1 MEGLEKLMKFEIV
14 KRSFLE
20 CVLPQE
26 DFRSF
31 KVENE
36 TDLCLTIS
44 NEKYLIFLVTSTSN
58 FVISEIR
65 LAIDHIDH
73 YLPIIVQF
81 EEVTKLSGFK
91 NLQALGVRQISDVA
105 VKNGISYKNPFLIY
119 LRILFDQKPYWI
131 NMEVIKEN
139 PSKL

>member
-1 MEGLEKLMKFEIV
+1 MKWKVDFFKGLSKMEGLEKLMKFEVV
-14 KRSFLE
+14 KKSFIE
-20 CVLPQE
+20 NVLPEE

-44 NEKYLIFLVTSTSN
+44 NDKYLIFVLTSTSN
-58 FVISEIR
+58 FLISEIR
-65 LAIDHIDH
+65 LAIDKIEH
-73 YLPIIVQF
+73 YIPIIVQF
-81 EEVTKLSGFK
+81 EETTKLLGFK

-119 LRILFDQKPYWI
+119 LRILFDQKPY
-131 NMEVIKEN
+131 
-139 PSKL
+139 

>member
-1 MEGLEKLMKFEIV
+1 MKWKVDFFKGLSKMEGLEKLMKFEVV
-14 KRSFLE
+14 KKSFIE
-20 CVLPQE
+20 NVLPEE

-44 NEKYLIFLVTSTSN
+44 NDKYLIFVLTSTSN
-58 FVISEIR
+58 FLISEIR
-65 LAIDHIDH
+65 LAIDNIDH
-73 YLPIIVQF
+73 YIPIIVQF

-91 NLQALGVRQISDVA
+91 NLQALGVRHISYVA

-119 LRILFDQKPYWI
+119 L
-131 NMEVIKEN
+131 
-139 PSKL
+139 